1 VSGYRLT
8 RTPAVEGRLLGHSG
22 ARRSRATEP
31 GARTGR
37 EFAAVSIHKAR
48 SVGARAAVWR

>member
-1 VSGYRLT
+1 MSGYRLT